1 MTKIVIDAYA
11 WVEYLD
17 GTEKGVAVRK
27 IIEDHENDV
36 YTCAVTIAELVS
48 KFSRKNTD
56 INIALNAIRTLSKII
71 NIDAE
76 LSESAGKL
84 HAEVRKRVKDFG
96 LSDAYLLA
104 AARKLQARILT
115 GDAHFKNLKE
125 AMMIS

>member
-1 MTKIVIDAYA
+1 MTKIIIDAYA

-27 IIEDHENDV
+27 IIEDHENNV
-36 YTCAVTIAELVS
+36 YTCVVTIAELVS

-56 INIALNAIRTLSKII
+56 INIALNAVRTLSKVI

-104 AARKLQARILT
+104 TARKLQARILT
-115 GDAHFKNLKE
+115 GDVHFKNLKE